1 VPRTR
6 TEGGRLQALV
16 RPYSAGT
23 STLREVPSFAWRT
36 NGMRNWQTGEA
47 ADKILNLIITPVL
60 EKCAL
65 ITIGGA
71 VVRHVNEP
79 ANN

>member
-1 VPRTR
+1 
-6 TEGGRLQALV
+6 
-16 RPYSAGT
+16 
-23 STLREVPSFAWRT
+23 
-36 NGMRNWQTGEA
+36 MRNWQTGEA
-47 ADKILNLIITPVL
+47 ADKSLNLIITPVL

-65 ITIGGA
+65 VTIGGA

>member
-1 VPRTR
+1 M
-6 TEGGRLQALV
+6 
-16 RPYSAGT
+16 SA
-23 STLREVPSFAWRT
+23 PHA
-36 NGMRNWQTGEA
+36 QTGEA
-47 ADKILNLIITPVL
+47 ADKSLNLIITPVL

-65 ITIGGA
+65 VTIGGT